1 VNILIIDDSEMAL
14 RFMTRVLS
22 AHDHHIFTL
31 PSPIGATRTVLRHD
45 IDVVVIDVNLPSVR
59 GDRLASL
66 FRANDRMDKVG
77 VVLVSGMER
86 AELGRLA
93 REAGADSVV
102 AKDDVESRLHQ
113 AVLDARKKRNS

>member
-1 VNILIIDDSEMAL
+1 
-14 RFMTRVLS
+14 
-22 AHDHHIFTL
+22 
-31 PSPIGATRTVLRHD
+31 VLRHD
-45 IDVVVIDVNLPSVR
+45 IQVVVIDVNLPSVR

-102 AKDDVESRLHQ
+102 AKDDIESRLHT
-113 AVLDARKKRNS
+113 AVLEAQKKRNG